1 MRKILGRDEFF
12 PLPLRERAGV
22 RGILFSAVLIAAGI
36 AASGNFAAFGQ
47 NNAGQNNS
55 AGQSSP
61 YHYHAHLTPAQRA
74 NLERKAQGLY
84 DVIKAPDWGQRS
96 DHDQYVILSRFLAF
110 SGILSSTPTAH
121 VDEVETLWK
130 KLLDKN
136 PQWKTRPP
144 RDMNVKEYHEAIQK
158 QKDEAK
164 TIEEKAKMWRPWVT
178 GDGAAVEYHH
188 GHYSVAV
195 HQYRIDFLEGGK
207 KFKTITFGY
216 PIAPAFGWNG
226 SQPPD
231 RKIFVIGR
239 SDSGYTRDTMEE
251 ETIMGQLEQQGK
263 DPSNWVQPNA
273 DYKEFYG
280 VISIDGKILAR
291 IPFHRH
297 IPDKALS
304 AVYTAPD
311 GSFAA
316 FLEGHMI
323 YDNDEGQQWEFSY
336 ENISGVILWTP
347 KRGLRTVSLDEAKKE
362 FPILEKWHIV
372 P

>member
-1 MRKILGRDEFF
+1 MRKILGRSDFI

-22 RGILFSAVLIAAGI
+22 RGILFLAILIAAG
-36 AASGNFAAFGQ
+36 SVAAF
-47 NNAGQNNS
+47 GQNNS

-121 VDEVETLWK
+121 VDEAETLWK

-164 TIEEKAKMWRPWVT
+164 TIEEKAKMWRPL
-178 GDGAAVEYHH
+178 DGAVMVYHH
-188 GHYSVAV
+188 GSFRAIIHPYHV
-195 HQYRIDFLEGGK
+195 DFFRALEK
-207 KFKTITFGY
+207 KPFKIITFGY
-216 PIAPAFGWNG
+216 PVMPIIGWNG
-226 SQPPD
+226 VFPRD
-231 RKIFVIGR
+231 RKIFVLGR
-239 SDSGYTRDTMEE
+239 SDSGYQHQTMEE
-251 ETIMGQLEQQGK
+251 WGIMGKLEQEGK
-263 DPSNWVQPNA
+263 DPRNWVQPNA

-297 IPDKALS
+297 IPGLGLKPIFAD
-304 AVYTAPD
+304 PD
-311 GSFAA
+311 GHFAA
-316 FLEGHMI
+316 FLIGKMVPPG
-323 YDNDEGQQWEFSY
+323 DEDEVSY
-336 ENISGVILWTP
+336 WGVSYANISGIIVWTP
-347 KRGLRTVSLDEAKKE
+347 DKSLRTVSPEEAKRE
-362 FPILEKWHIV
+362 FPILKKWIR
-372 P
+372 